1 MEHKRQLELCYSL
14 VVNAQKLVRE
24 SLVEDNFPIF
34 RVDAE
39 HFVEYFDGSL
49 MPTQQVERAPK
60 LLEVLSA

>member
-14 VVNAQKLVRE
+14 VVNAQKLVRK
-24 SLVEDNFPIF
+24 SFVEDHLPIF

-39 HFVEYFDGSL
+39 NFVEYFYGSL

-60 LLEVLSA
+60 LLEVLGA